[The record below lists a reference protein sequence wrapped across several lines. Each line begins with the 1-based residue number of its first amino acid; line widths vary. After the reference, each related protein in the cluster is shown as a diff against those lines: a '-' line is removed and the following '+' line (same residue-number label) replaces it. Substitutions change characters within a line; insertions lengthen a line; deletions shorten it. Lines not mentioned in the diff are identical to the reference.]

1 MSNFY
6 IGIIAIL
13 LSSIIWALA
22 IIFFRLSSEK
32 LTNFAV
38 NTGKNVVGFTAF
50 SLTLLILGERFFP
63 SIPPDHYSLLL
74 ISGFIGIGLG
84 DLLFI
89 RSLAILGAGL
99 NSIVGCLY
107 TPFLI
112 LGAVLFLGE
121 SISVLLIIGGILVI
135 GGIVISS
142 LDKIEYLPDKLWLGI
157 FLGAMGMGLT
167 VAGVIIIKHL
177 LSQYNIFWI
186 NWIRFIGGLFFYLI
200 YIGIV
205 REKKALFRGLRN
217 RHNLKVLFIG
227 GFLGAYL
234 AIIMWT
240 LSLALLDASLVA
252 VVNQLTVIVIIAL
265 AYFILKEPI
274 TFKKSTAVFL
284 AISGAVLAVFS

>member
-1 MSNFY
+1 MSNFH

-13 LSSIIWALA
+13 LSSVILA
-22 IIFFRLSSEK
+22 MEFIFFRLSSEK

-50 SLTLLILGERFFP
+50 SLTLLILGKRFFP
-63 SIPPDHYSLLL
+63 DIPPNHYYLLL
-74 ISGFIGIGLG
+74 VSGFIGIGLG

-99 NSIVGCLY
+99 NAIVGCLY

-112 LGAVLFLGE
+112 IGAVLFLGE

-167 VAGVIIIKHL
+167 VVGVIIIKHL
-177 LSQYNIFWI
+177 LSQYNLFWI

-200 YIGIV
+200 YIGVV
-205 REKKALFRGLRN
+205 RDKKALFRGLRN
-217 RHNLKVLFIG
+217 RHNLKVLFVG

-274 TFKKSTAVFL
+274 TLKK
-284 AISGAVLAVFS
+284 